1 MRIFTSLLVAT
12 ALTTAVSAQTTTD
25 SIQSGPGYGN
35 EVYYSF
41 ATGKV
46 KEAPASEWQL
56 AFSIGNFNVSVR
68 TNAAATSGAVT
79 LYEMPGKDTTKWAA
93 FDTAGLGTWAQ
104 PLNSDED
111 WQGGA
116 FNESASGQTDYG
128 WGAYDQ
134 NTHVI
139 SGHRLY
145 LAVFKSGT
153 STLYKKVWIL
163 NKKVGTWN
171 VRFANID
178 GSDPKEVAIASTAY
192 ATKDFAFLSLVD
204 GTILDRE
211 PANTAWDFLLTR
223 FYGKTPDGQ
232 GGFVM
237 YPMYGILTNAAVKTA
252 EVRGKEETT
261 STLADTTSL
270 SAGISV
276 IGGDWKNLML
286 TGVIDSLSYFVKVK
300 NGDIYKLVF
309 TSVESGSVASGKN
322 GKVVFN
328 KNKVYTAPVSGLN
341 DVSSISAF
349 AVYPNPAS
357 DNVNVLFDVTEAN
370 STVAISDLS
379 GRTLHT
385 ENISGKGFQTKA
397 INLGSF
403 AKGIYLISITNGSSR
418 SVQKVVVQ

>member
-1 MRIFTSLLVAT
+1 MRIFTSLLVAVAFT
-12 ALTTAVSAQTTTD
+12 GAVSAQTTD
-25 SIQSGPGYGN
+25 SIQSGPAYGN

-41 ATGKV
+41 ANGKV

-68 TNAAATSGAVT
+68 TNAAATTGAVT
-79 LYEMPGKDTTKWAA
+79 LYEMPGKDTTKWAP
-93 FDTAGLGTWAQ
+93 FDTAGLATWAQ

-128 WGAYDQ
+128 WGAYDM

-145 LAVFKSGT
+145 LAVFKSGA
-153 STLYKKVWIL
+153 STLYKKIWIL
-163 NKKVGTWN
+163 NKKSGTWN
-171 VRFANID
+171 VRFANLD
-178 GSDPKEVAIASTAY
+178 GTDAKEVAIASSAY
-192 ATKDFAFLSLVD
+192 ATKDFVFLSLVD
-204 GTILDRE
+204 GTVLDRE
-211 PANTAWDFLLTR
+211 PANTDWDIVLTR

-237 YPMYGILTNAAVKTA
+237 YPMYGILANAAVKTA

-261 STLADTTSL
+261 TILADTASF
-270 SAGISV
+270 SADISV

-322 GKVVFN
+322 GKVIFN
-328 KNKVYTAPVSGLN
+328 KTKVYTAPTVGLN
-341 DVSSISAF
+341 NVSTINTF

-385 ENISGKGFQTKA
+385 ESISGNGFQTKA
-397 INLGSF
+397 ISVGSF